1 MFPSAY
7 LPLLVAGCGCLRL
20 EVLGAHPQEIGP
32 GASCLARIQ
41 NDRGGYRRRH
51 GALLSQAVQSEP
63 T

>member
-41 NDRGGYRRRH
+41 NDRGDTTATCGGSPPSY
-51 GALLSQAVQSEP
+51 A
-63 T
+63 